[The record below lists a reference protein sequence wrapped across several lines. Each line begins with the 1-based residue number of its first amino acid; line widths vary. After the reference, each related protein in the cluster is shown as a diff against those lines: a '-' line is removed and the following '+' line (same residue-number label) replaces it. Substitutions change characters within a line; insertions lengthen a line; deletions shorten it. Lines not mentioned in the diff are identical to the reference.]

1 VVVSRDLLLFVNSL
15 VESSRVECTP
25 TILISNIPGNV
36 IFFPNQPNWFLL
48 GFNTLL
54 QNNK

>member
-25 TILISNIPGNV
+25 TILISNIPGNYGYILSKSTELV
-36 IFFPNQPNWFLL
+36 SSWIQYA
-48 GFNTLL
+48 TA
-54 QNNK
+54 K